1 MILIFQD
8 ILVPH
13 TDLSSRNKFDKER
26 EREREREREL
36 CVANW
41 SNPLLLLQRETE

>member
-26 EREREREREL
+26 EREREL